1 MNRRVLLTAFTAG
14 TAAAGAARAARP
26 APRSG
31 YVATA
36 DGESLFVQDWGQ
48 GPALVFVHGW
58 SMSSAFWEYHTEAL
72 VRRGLR
78 CIAYDQRGCGR
89 SSPAMSGY
97 DLDTLADDLETVLA
111 SRDLRQ
117 VVLVSHSMGAAEVT
131 RYLSR
136 HGAER
141 IAKVVLISCT
151 TPTLGAAGH
160 LDQIE
165 QAMRADRPKYVRDL
179 AVPFFEPETASP
191 GLVDWGVGIVLQAS
205 LTACLGY
212 NRANITADLT
222 RELKAF
228 TVPTLVVHG
237 SADASAPLER
247 TGART
252 AALIPGAK
260 LLTYEGASH
269 GLPLTRAGRLNQ
281 DLVEFAFGQDPD
293 FS

>member
-1 MNRRVLLTAFTAG
+1 VT
-14 TAAAGAARAARP
+14 
-26 APRSG
+26 
-31 YVATA
+31 TA
-36 DGESLFVQDWGQ
+36 DGESLFVQDWGS
-48 GPALVFVHGW
+48 GPVLVFVHGW
-58 SMSSAFWEYHTEAL
+58 SMSSAFWEYQTEAL

-78 CIAYDQRGCGR
+78 CVAYDQRGCGR

-97 DLDTLADDLETVLA
+97 DLDTLADDLEAVLA
-111 SRDLRQ
+111 SRGLRQ

-136 HGAER
+136 HGAGR
-141 IAKVVLISCT
+141 IAKVVLVSCT
-151 TPTLGAAGH
+151 TPTLGVADR
-160 LDQIE
+160 LERIE

-179 AVPFFEPETASP
+179 AVPFFEPEAASP
-191 GLVDWGVGIVLQAS
+191 ALVDWGVGIVLQAS

-212 NRANITADLT
+212 NHANVTADLT
-222 RELKAF
+222 HEMKAF

-260 LLTYEGASH
+260 LIAYEGAGH

-281 DLVEFAFGQDPD
+281 DLVEFAIGQDPD